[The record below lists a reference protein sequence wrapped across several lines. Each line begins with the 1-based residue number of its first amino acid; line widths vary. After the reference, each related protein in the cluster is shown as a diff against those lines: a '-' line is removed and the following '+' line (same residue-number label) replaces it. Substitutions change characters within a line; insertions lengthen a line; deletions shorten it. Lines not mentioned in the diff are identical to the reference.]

1 MDSRRAIQDRW
12 RALSQAALNCSFSGA
27 ASADGVPAAQGLITR
42 KRQVA
47 QSKARG
53 VLVQSAHML

>member
-12 RALSQAALNCSFSGA
+12 RALLQARLIAPVSGA
-27 ASADGVPAAQGLITR
+27 ACADGVPAAQGLITR

-53 VLVQSAHML
+53 VLVQPAHTL